1 MRLFSLLSVVI
12 ILFFAACDSE
22 QVVDPQVQEDILGL
36 WELHAQTG
44 AAADICD
51 GQLGELAQFSA
62 NGQAYFQCPGADIY
76 YASYTAIDNVLTFTD
91 TGLKYNISLPN
102 DTNMI
107 LTAIGLDRVL
117 TYSRNLIY
125 QK

>member
-1 MRLFSLLSVVI
+1 MKIFSLLLI
-12 ILFFAACDSE
+12 IGALLISSCNSE
-22 QVVDPQVQEDILGL
+22 QPVEPQIQEDILGL

-44 AAADICD
+44 TAADICD

-76 YASYTAIDNVLTFTD
+76 YASYTAVDNVLTFTD
-91 TGLKYNISLPN
+91 TGLQYNISLPN

-107 LTAIGLDRVL
+107 LTAIGIDRIL

-125 QK
+125 QN